1 MPLLSRLAAGYSP
14 MSPCFHRRSA
24 HVGFMVDEV
33 VLGHDVLR
41 VISLSLFSVI
51 PSMLHTPL
59 HLHVA
64 LTKRT
69 NCRSLGICQKKN
81 CFFRNRG
88 ALDRYV
94 PYL

>member
-1 MPLLSRLAAGYSP
+1 MTFLSRLDAGHSP
-14 MSPCFHRRSA
+14 LSPCFHRRSA

-51 PSMLHTPL
+51 PSMVHTPL

-64 LTKRT
+64 LTKRA
-69 NCRSLGICQKKN
+69 NCRSLGICQKTTVLFQKS
-81 CFFRNRG
+81 G
-88 ALDRYV
+88 GIG
-94 PYL
+94 